1 MNQKLISKNI
11 LQYIIKIQAKNK
23 KSRSKAEAEV
33 LVRINK
39 NKEDQSKNIINIKI
53 LTIENIELNIYICKL
68 DKTNHN
74 IFLYRGI

>member
-53 LTIENIELNIYICKL
+53 LTIENIELN
-68 DKTNHN
+68 T
-74 IFLYRGI
+74 YRLFYVSRAY